1 MMDFNNTRDVERE
14 SVLSLLNYSQIM
26 PNGADSETGPDLIPI
41 SGVNVQP
48 VQSAGLPA
56 LLISSIY
63 KLAASLSTDSA
74 YDGGGIGGTGH
85 VTDNDLSRHN
95 AADFIVAN
103 AYQGGGIGGS
113 GNAPDDA
120 EFRRSHVSQL
130 DMLVNDVAEPGGI
143 GGTGHADDDAV
154 FPQEVTGIVALADTG
169 GGIGGSGH
177 TPDIL
182 TTDTLA
188 GVASGDVVYNL
199 PPAAVASQS
208 RPVVISDS
216 ANFINIT
223 DVAQV
228 VIDPTIGGVDV
239 QQQWAD
245 TMLPDNQSDVVPEEQ
260 PETIASVASENTLTV
275 DNLLF
280 DETQLLT
287 NDSDADVVMESE
299 NSLTSTLPVF
309 VYESLN
315 DLNQEPSQSVIC

>member
-1 MMDFNNTRDVERE
+1 
-14 SVLSLLNYSQIM
+14 
-26 PNGADSETGPDLIPI
+26 
-41 SGVNVQP
+41 
-48 VQSAGLPA
+48 
-56 LLISSIY
+56 
-63 KLAASLSTDSA
+63 
-74 YDGGGIGGTGH
+74 
-85 VTDNDLSRHN
+85 
-95 AADFIVAN
+95 VAN

-154 FPQEVTGIVALADTG
+154 FPQEVTGIIALADTG

-216 ANFINIT
+216 ANFINIP

-245 TMLPDNQSDVVPEEQ
+245 TMLPDNQSDVVPVEQ
-260 PETIASVASENTLTV
+260 PETIASVASENTMTV

-315 DLNQEPSQSVIC
+315 DLNQEASQSIIC